1 MQKMRMLFALF
12 ITLPLI
18 LSLSLEP
25 GYAETN
31 KIENIMGEVFEKLK
45 SFNSKTDEE
54 KDKMIKE
61 LDSSILDLNKEIK
74 NYISE
79 KKEKPYGKIIDLMRK
94 MHVMNHYLKNRVCN
108 QGDENCSNEKKRL
121 MNNIIAVLEDN
132 FKECPVT
139 IEYINKLSS
148 DTYANLSLHI
158 LLIQSIIDNK
168 DFMEKSQRKVISSL
182 LGCIGDQMNDYWP
195 GVVAK
200 YGKDGD
206 PDSVKFLKEDLSKRL
221 LEAIIKLYED
231 SSSKTLLKEKFRR
244 DYFPWKDYSS
254 FVSESSSNLLLEKE
268 RERERLRE
276 KVFGEIIDIL
286 KEIKESKKDKTL
298 VIIVSC
304 LATMTILIGG
314 FLLYRFIR
322 RKNSNLIET
331 TKDLVASENKVSK

>member
-45 SFNSKTDEE
+45 EFKSKTDEE

-158 LLIQSIIDNK
+158 LLIQSIIENK

-200 YGKDGD
+200 LGKDGD
-206 PDSVKFLKEDLSKRL
+206 PDSIKFLKEDLSKTL
-221 LEAIIKLYED
+221 LKEIVKLYED
-231 SSSKTLLKEKFRR
+231 SSS
-244 DYFPWKDYSS
+244 SS
-254 FVSESSSNLLLEKE
+254 SVSESSSNLLLEKE

-304 LATMTILIGG
+304 LATIIILIGG

>member
-45 SFNSKTDEE
+45 DFKSKTDEE

-158 LLIQSIIDNK
+158 LLIQSIIENK

-206 PDSVKFLKEDLSKRL
+206 PDSIKFLKEDLSKTL
-221 LEAIIKLYED
+221 LKEIFKLYED
-231 SSSKTLLKEKFRR
+231 SSS
-244 DYFPWKDYSS
+244 SS
-254 FVSESSSNLLLEKE
+254 VSESSSNLLLEKE

-298 VIIVSC
+298 IIIISC
-304 LATMTILIGG
+304 LATITILIGG

>member
-45 SFNSKTDEE
+45 DFKSKTDEE

-158 LLIQSIIDNK
+158 LLIQSIIENK

-200 YGKDGD
+200 LGKDGD

-231 SSSKTLLKEKFRR
+231 SSS
-244 DYFPWKDYSS
+244 SS
-254 FVSESSSNLLLEKE
+254 VSESSSNLLLEKE

-304 LATMTILIGG
+304 LATIIILIGG

>member
-158 LLIQSIIDNK
+158 LLIQSIIENK

-231 SSSKTLLKEKFRR
+231 SSS
-244 DYFPWKDYSS
+244 SS
-254 FVSESSSNLLLEKE
+254 VSESSSNLLLEKE

-298 VIIVSC
+298 IIIVSC
-304 LATMTILIGG
+304 LATIIILIGG

>member
-45 SFNSKTDEE
+45 EFKSKTDEE

-139 IEYINKLSS
+139 IEYINKLTS

-206 PDSVKFLKEDLSKRL
+206 PDSVKFLKEDLSKTL
-221 LEAIIKLYED
+221 LKEIFKLYED
-231 SSSKTLLKEKFRR
+231 SSS
-244 DYFPWKDYSS
+244 SS
-254 FVSESSSNLLLEKE
+254 VSESSSNLLLEKE

-304 LATMTILIGG
+304 LATIIILIGG

>member
-45 SFNSKTDEE
+45 DFKSKTDEE

-139 IEYINKLSS
+139 IEYINKLTS

-158 LLIQSIIDNK
+158 LLIQSIIENK

-206 PDSVKFLKEDLSKRL
+206 PDSVKFLKEDLSKTL
-221 LEAIIKLYED
+221 LKEIFKLYED
-231 SSSKTLLKEKFRR
+231 SSS
-244 DYFPWKDYSS
+244 SS
-254 FVSESSSNLLLEKE
+254 VSESSSNLLLEKE

-304 LATMTILIGG
+304 LATIIILIGG

>member
-45 SFNSKTDEE
+45 DFNSKTDEE

-158 LLIQSIIDNK
+158 LLIQSIIENK

-206 PDSVKFLKEDLSKRL
+206 PDSIKFLKEDLSKTL
-221 LEAIIKLYED
+221 LKEIFKLYED
-231 SSSKTLLKEKFRR
+231 SSS
-244 DYFPWKDYSS
+244 SS
-254 FVSESSSNLLLEKE
+254 VSESSSNLLLEKE

-304 LATMTILIGG
+304 LATIIILIGG

>member
-31 KIENIMGEVFEKLK
+31 KIENILGEVFEKLK

-158 LLIQSIIDNK
+158 LLIQSIIENK

-200 YGKDGD
+200 LGKDGD
-206 PDSVKFLKEDLSKRL
+206 PDSIKFLKEDLSKTL
-221 LEAIIKLYED
+221 LKEIFKLYED
-231 SSSKTLLKEKFRR
+231 SSS
-244 DYFPWKDYSS
+244 SS
-254 FVSESSSNLLLEKE
+254 VSESSSNLLLEKE

-304 LATMTILIGG
+304 LATIIILIGG

>member
-31 KIENIMGEVFEKLK
+31 KIENLMGEVFEKLK

-158 LLIQSIIDNK
+158 LLIQSIIENK

-200 YGKDGD
+200 LGKDGD
-206 PDSVKFLKEDLSKRL
+206 PDSIKFLKEDLSKTL
-221 LEAIIKLYED
+221 LKEIFKLYED
-231 SSSKTLLKEKFRR
+231 SSS
-244 DYFPWKDYSS
+244 SS
-254 FVSESSSNLLLEKE
+254 VSESSSNLLLEKE

-304 LATMTILIGG
+304 LATIIILIGG

>member
-45 SFNSKTDEE
+45 EFKSKTDEE

-158 LLIQSIIDNK
+158 LLIQSIIENK

-206 PDSVKFLKEDLSKRL
+206 PDSIKFLKEDLSKTL
-221 LEAIIKLYED
+221 LKEIFKLYED
-231 SSSKTLLKEKFRR
+231 SSS
-244 DYFPWKDYSS
+244 SS
-254 FVSESSSNLLLEKE
+254 SVSESSSNLLLEK
-268 RERERLRE
+268 ERERLRE

-304 LATMTILIGG
+304 LATIIILIGG

>member
-158 LLIQSIIDNK
+158 LLIQSIIENK

-182 LGCIGDQMNDYWP
+182 LGCIGDQKNDYWP

-206 PDSVKFLKEDLSKRL
+206 PDSIKFLKEDLSKRL

-231 SSSKTLLKEKFRR
+231 SSS
-244 DYFPWKDYSS
+244 SS
-254 FVSESSSNLLLEKE
+254 VSESSSNLLLEKE

-304 LATMTILIGG
+304 LATIIILIGG

>member
-158 LLIQSIIDNK
+158 LLIQSIIENK

-206 PDSVKFLKEDLSKRL
+206 PDSIKFLKEDLSKTL
-221 LEAIIKLYED
+221 LKEIFKLYED
-231 SSSKTLLKEKFRR
+231 SSS
-244 DYFPWKDYSS
+244 SS
-254 FVSESSSNLLLEKE
+254 VSESSSNLLLEKE

-298 VIIVSC
+298 IIIISC
-304 LATMTILIGG
+304 LATITILIGG

>member
-206 PDSVKFLKEDLSKRL
+206 PDSIKFLKEDLSKTL
-221 LEAIIKLYED
+221 LKEIFKLYED
-231 SSSKTLLKEKFRR
+231 SSS
-244 DYFPWKDYSS
+244 SS
-254 FVSESSSNLLLEKE
+254 VSESSSNLLLEKE

-304 LATMTILIGG
+304 LATIIILIGG

>member
-31 KIENIMGEVFEKLK
+31 KIENIMAEVFEKLK

-231 SSSKTLLKEKFRR
+231 SSS
-244 DYFPWKDYSS
+244 SS
-254 FVSESSSNLLLEKE
+254 VSESSSNLLLEKE

-304 LATMTILIGG
+304 LATIIILIGG

>member
-45 SFNSKTDEE
+45 DFKSKTDEE

-158 LLIQSIIDNK
+158 LLIQSIIENK

-231 SSSKTLLKEKFRR
+231 SSS
-244 DYFPWKDYSS
+244 SS
-254 FVSESSSNLLLEKE
+254 VSESSSNLLLEKE

-304 LATMTILIGG
+304 LATIIILIGG

>member
-45 SFNSKTDEE
+45 DFKSKTDEE

-158 LLIQSIIDNK
+158 LLIQSIIENK

-206 PDSVKFLKEDLSKRL
+206 PDSIKFLKEDLSKTL
-221 LEAIIKLYED
+221 LKEIFKLYED
-231 SSSKTLLKEKFRR
+231 SSS
-244 DYFPWKDYSS
+244 SS
-254 FVSESSSNLLLEKE
+254 VSESSSNLLLEKERE

>member
-206 PDSVKFLKEDLSKRL
+206 PDSIKFLKEDLSKTL
-221 LEAIIKLYED
+221 LKEIFKLYED
-231 SSSKTLLKEKFRR
+231 SSS
-244 DYFPWKDYSS
+244 SS
-254 FVSESSSNLLLEKE
+254 VSESSSNLLLEKE

-298 VIIVSC
+298 IIIISC
-304 LATMTILIGG
+304 LATIIILIGG

>member
-158 LLIQSIIDNK
+158 LLIQSIIENK

-206 PDSVKFLKEDLSKRL
+206 PDSIKFLKEDLSKTL
-221 LEAIIKLYED
+221 LKEIFKLYED
-231 SSSKTLLKEKFRR
+231 SSS
-244 DYFPWKDYSS
+244 SS
-254 FVSESSSNLLLEKE
+254 VSESSSNLLLEKE

-304 LATMTILIGG
+304 LATITILIGG

>member
-31 KIENIMGEVFEKLK
+31 KIENLMGEVFEKLK
-45 SFNSKTDEE
+45 SFNSKTEEE
-54 KDKMIKE
+54 KDKILKE
-61 LDSSILDLNKEIK
+61 LDSSISDLNKEIK

-79 KKEKPYGKIIDLMRK
+79 KKEKTYGKIIDLMRK

-158 LLIQSIIDNK
+158 LLIQSIIENK

-206 PDSVKFLKEDLSKRL
+206 PDSIKFLKEDLSKTL
-221 LEAIIKLYED
+221 LKEIFKLYED
-231 SSSKTLLKEKFRR
+231 SSS
-244 DYFPWKDYSS
+244 SS
-254 FVSESSSNLLLEKE
+254 VSESSSNLLLEKE

-298 VIIVSC
+298 IIIISF
-304 LATMTILIGG
+304 LATITILIGG

>member
-45 SFNSKTDEE
+45 DFKSKTDEE

-158 LLIQSIIDNK
+158 LLIQSIIENK

-206 PDSVKFLKEDLSKRL
+206 PDSIKFLKEDLSKTL
-221 LEAIIKLYED
+221 LKEIFKLYED
-231 SSSKTLLKEKFRR
+231 SSS
-244 DYFPWKDYSS
+244 SS
-254 FVSESSSNLLLEKE
+254 VSESSSNLLLEKE

-304 LATMTILIGG
+304 LATIIILIGG

>member
-45 SFNSKTDEE
+45 DFKSKTDEE

-158 LLIQSIIDNK
+158 LLIQSIIENK

-206 PDSVKFLKEDLSKRL
+206 PDSIKFLKEDLSKTL
-221 LEAIIKLYED
+221 LKEIFKLYED
-231 SSSKTLLKEKFRR
+231 SSS
-244 DYFPWKDYSS
+244 S
-254 FVSESSSNLLLEKE
+254 VSESSSNLLLEKE

-304 LATMTILIGG
+304 LATIIILIGG

>member
-31 KIENIMGEVFEKLK
+31 KIENIMGEVFDKLK

-231 SSSKTLLKEKFRR
+231 SSS
-244 DYFPWKDYSS
+244 SS
-254 FVSESSSNLLLEKE
+254 VSESSSNLLLEKE

-304 LATMTILIGG
+304 LATIIILIGG

>member
-158 LLIQSIIDNK
+158 LLIQSIIENK

-206 PDSVKFLKEDLSKRL
+206 PDSIKFLKEDLSKTL
-221 LEAIIKLYED
+221 LKEIFKLYED
-231 SSSKTLLKEKFRR
+231 SSS
-244 DYFPWKDYSS
+244 SS
-254 FVSESSSNLLLEKE
+254 VSESSSNLLLEKE

-298 VIIVSC
+298 IIIISC
-304 LATMTILIGG
+304 LATIIILIGG

>member
-45 SFNSKTDEE
+45 DFKSKTDEE

-231 SSSKTLLKEKFRR
+231 SSS
-244 DYFPWKDYSS
+244 SS
-254 FVSESSSNLLLEKE
+254 VSESSSNLLLEKE

-304 LATMTILIGG
+304 LATIIILIGG

>member
-158 LLIQSIIDNK
+158 LLIQSIIENK
-168 DFMEKSQRKVISSL
+168 DFMEKSKRKVISSL

-206 PDSVKFLKEDLSKRL
+206 PDSIKFLKEDLSKTL
-221 LEAIIKLYED
+221 LKEIFKLYED
-231 SSSKTLLKEKFRR
+231 SSS
-244 DYFPWKDYSS
+244 SS
-254 FVSESSSNLLLEKE
+254 VSESSSNLLLEKE

-298 VIIVSC
+298 IIIISC
-304 LATMTILIGG
+304 LATITILIGG

>member
-12 ITLPLI
+12 ITLPII

-31 KIENIMGEVFEKLK
+31 KIENILGEVFEKLK

-79 KKEKPYGKIIDLMRK
+79 KKEKPYSKIIDLMRK

-158 LLIQSIIDNK
+158 LLIQSIIENK
-168 DFMEKSQRKVISSL
+168 DFMEKSKRKVISSL

-200 YGKDGD
+200 LGKDGD
-206 PDSVKFLKEDLSKRL
+206 PDSIKFLKEDLSKTL
-221 LEAIIKLYED
+221 LKEIFKLYED
-231 SSSKTLLKEKFRR
+231 SSS
-244 DYFPWKDYSS
+244 SS
-254 FVSESSSNLLLEKE
+254 VSESSSNLLLEKE

-304 LATMTILIGG
+304 LATIIILIGG

>member
-108 QGDENCSNEKKRL
+108 QGDENCNNEKKRL
-121 MNNIIAVLEDN
+121 MNKFISPFFTPFLNTVYSLNTREESNTKSDNNIHHRQE
-132 FKECPVT
+132 
-139 IEYINKLSS
+139 
-148 DTYANLSLHI
+148 
-158 LLIQSIIDNK
+158 
-168 DFMEKSQRKVISSL
+168 
-182 LGCIGDQMNDYWP
+182 
-195 GVVAK
+195 
-200 YGKDGD
+200 
-206 PDSVKFLKEDLSKRL
+206 
-221 LEAIIKLYED
+221 
-231 SSSKTLLKEKFRR
+231 
-244 DYFPWKDYSS
+244 
-254 FVSESSSNLLLEKE
+254 
-268 RERERLRE
+268 
-276 KVFGEIIDIL
+276 
-286 KEIKESKKDKTL
+286 
-298 VIIVSC
+298 
-304 LATMTILIGG
+304 
-314 FLLYRFIR
+314 
-322 RKNSNLIET
+322 
-331 TKDLVASENKVSK
+331 

>member
-45 SFNSKTDEE
+45 DFKSKTDEE

-158 LLIQSIIDNK
+158 LLIQSIIENK

-206 PDSVKFLKEDLSKRL
+206 PDSVKFLKEDLSKTL
-221 LEAIIKLYED
+221 LKEIFKLYED
-231 SSSKTLLKEKFRR
+231 SSS
-244 DYFPWKDYSS
+244 SS
-254 FVSESSSNLLLEKE
+254 VSESSSNLLLEKE

>member
-45 SFNSKTDEE
+45 EFKSKTDEE

-139 IEYINKLSS
+139 KEYINKLSS
-148 DTYANLSLHI
+148 NTYANLSLHI
-158 LLIQSIIDNK
+158 LLIQSIIENK

-200 YGKDGD
+200 LGKDGD
-206 PDSVKFLKEDLSKRL
+206 PDSIKFLKEDLSKTL
-221 LEAIIKLYED
+221 LKEIFKLYED
-231 SSSKTLLKEKFRR
+231 SSS
-244 DYFPWKDYSS
+244 SS
-254 FVSESSSNLLLEKE
+254 VSESSSNLLLEKE

-304 LATMTILIGG
+304 LATIIILIGG

>member
-206 PDSVKFLKEDLSKRL
+206 PDSVKFLKEDLSKTL
-221 LEAIIKLYED
+221 LKEIFKLYED
-231 SSSKTLLKEKFRR
+231 SSS
-244 DYFPWKDYSS
+244 SS
-254 FVSESSSNLLLEKE
+254 VSESSSNLLLEKE

-298 VIIVSC
+298 IIIISC
-304 LATMTILIGG
+304 LATITILIGG

>member
-12 ITLPLI
+12 ITLPII

-31 KIENIMGEVFEKLK
+31 KIENLMGEVFEKLK

-158 LLIQSIIDNK
+158 LLIQSIIENK

-200 YGKDGD
+200 LGKDGD
-206 PDSVKFLKEDLSKRL
+206 PDSIKFLKEDLSKRL

-231 SSSKTLLKEKFRR
+231 SSS
-244 DYFPWKDYSS
+244 SS
-254 FVSESSSNLLLEKE
+254 VSESSSNLLLEKE

-304 LATMTILIGG
+304 LATIIILIGG

>member
-31 KIENIMGEVFEKLK
+31 KIENIIGEVFEKLK
-45 SFNSKTDEE
+45 DFKSKTDEE

-158 LLIQSIIDNK
+158 LLIQSIIENK
-168 DFMEKSQRKVISSL
+168 DFMEKSKRKVISSL

-206 PDSVKFLKEDLSKRL
+206 PDSIKFLKEDLSKTL
-221 LEAIIKLYED
+221 LKEIFKLYED
-231 SSSKTLLKEKFRR
+231 SSS
-244 DYFPWKDYSS
+244 SS
-254 FVSESSSNLLLEKE
+254 VSESSSNLLLEKE

-298 VIIVSC
+298 IIIISC
-304 LATMTILIGG
+304 LATITILIGG

>member
-1 MQKMRMLFALF
+1 MRMLFALF

-158 LLIQSIIDNK
+158 LLIQSIIENK

-206 PDSVKFLKEDLSKRL
+206 PDSIKFLKEDLSKTL
-221 LEAIIKLYED
+221 LKEIFKLYED
-231 SSSKTLLKEKFRR
+231 SSS
-244 DYFPWKDYSS
+244 SS
-254 FVSESSSNLLLEKE
+254 VSESSSNLLLEKE

-304 LATMTILIGG
+304 LATIIILIGG

-331 TKDLVASENKVSK
+331 TTDLVASENKVSK

>member
-158 LLIQSIIDNK
+158 LLIQSIIENK

-206 PDSVKFLKEDLSKRL
+206 PDSIKFLKEDLSKTL
-221 LEAIIKLYED
+221 LKEIFKLYED
-231 SSSKTLLKEKFRR
+231 SSS
-244 DYFPWKDYSS
+244 SS
-254 FVSESSSNLLLEKE
+254 VSESSSNLLLEKE

>member
-1 MQKMRMLFALF
+1 MK
-12 ITLPLI
+12 
-18 LSLSLEP
+18 
-25 GYAETN
+25 
-31 KIENIMGEVFEKLK
+31 
-45 SFNSKTDEE
+45 
-54 KDKMIKE
+54 
-61 LDSSILDLNKEIK
+61 
-74 NYISE
+74 
-79 KKEKPYGKIIDLMRK
+79 
-94 MHVMNHYLKNRVCN
+94 
-108 QGDENCSNEKKRL
+108 KKRL

-206 PDSVKFLKEDLSKRL
+206 PDSVKFLKEDLSKTL
-221 LEAIIKLYED
+221 LKEIFKLYED
-231 SSSKTLLKEKFRR
+231 SSS
-244 DYFPWKDYSS
+244 S
-254 FVSESSSNLLLEKE
+254 VSESSSNLLLEKE

-304 LATMTILIGG
+304 LATIIILIGG

-331 TKDLVASENKVSK
+331 TTDLVASENKVSK

>member
-45 SFNSKTDEE
+45 DFKSKTDEE

-158 LLIQSIIDNK
+158 LLIQSIIENK

-231 SSSKTLLKEKFRR
+231 SSS
-244 DYFPWKDYSS
+244 SS
-254 FVSESSSNLLLEKE
+254 VSESSSNLLLEKE

-304 LATMTILIGG
+304 LATIIILIGG

-331 TKDLVASENKVSK
+331 TTDLVASENKVSK